1 MGVTSLGRHTRPTCH
16 PGSIRDVFIKKVN
29 VDLYT
34 VCFFLTLGM
43 RGDWSYFHSLR
54 MRSRSMRKWAPRH
67 AGDLGSGLAVCACA
81 FDPIHVTAQGKRLD
95 PICACVQLPGSSLYK
110 TMQTMQIQ
118 LLCAC
123 VLYSMG
129 SREFYDHIWGI
140 VTSHKS
146 HE

>member
-16 PGSIRDVFIKKVN
+16 LGSPRDVFIKKVD

-43 RGDWSYFHSLR
+43 RGVWGYFHGLR

-95 PICACVQLPGSSLYK
+95 PICACVQLPGSSLHK
-110 TMQTMQIQ
+110 TMSRMQIQ

-123 VLYSMG
+123 VLYSYG
-129 SREFYDHIWGI
+129 
-140 VTSHKS
+140 VTCQIMPKYGHL
-146 HE
+146 